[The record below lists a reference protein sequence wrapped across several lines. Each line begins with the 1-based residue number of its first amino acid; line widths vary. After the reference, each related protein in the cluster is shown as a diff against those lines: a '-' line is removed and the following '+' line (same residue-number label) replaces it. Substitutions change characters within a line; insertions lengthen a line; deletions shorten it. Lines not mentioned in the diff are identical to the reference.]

1 MASYLNDACR
11 RTALIDVSSYPADTE
26 VPSFAKR
33 AKCGKSGAIDKRWM
47 LVKDGSVLSSDW
59 GDMNMKR
66 RWVVAI
72 LALAMSFPVAAAE
85 KQPEQSPGSQQQT
98 YTPSLAVVMGL
109 IQISHFKLWL
119 AGNLRNW
126 PLAEYELS
134 QMKATLQDA
143 KILFP
148 NVPAADTRA
157 ISQSAE
163 EFRDA
168 IRAKDGPKFDRA
180 FKKFTSECNSCH
192 EGVGRGFIKIR
203 VPVTSPIMTSPLSNQ
218 LFAP

>member
-1 MASYLNDACR
+1 
-11 RTALIDVSSYPADTE
+11 
-26 VPSFAKR
+26 
-33 AKCGKSGAIDKRWM
+33 
-47 LVKDGSVLSSDW
+47 
-59 GDMNMKR
+59 MKG

-85 KQPEQSPGSQQQT
+85 KQSEQSLGSQKQT

-109 IQISHFKLWL
+109 IQLSHFKLWL

-134 QMKATLQDA
+134 QMKRTLQDVRT
-143 KILFP
+143 LFP
-148 NVPAADTRA
+148 NVPAADTSA
-157 ISQSAE
+157 MSQSAE

-168 IRAKDGPKFDRA
+168 IRTRDGAKFDGA

-192 EGVGRGFIKIR
+192 EGVGLGFIKIK
-203 VPVTSPIMTSPLSNQ
+203 VPATSPIMTSPLSNQ